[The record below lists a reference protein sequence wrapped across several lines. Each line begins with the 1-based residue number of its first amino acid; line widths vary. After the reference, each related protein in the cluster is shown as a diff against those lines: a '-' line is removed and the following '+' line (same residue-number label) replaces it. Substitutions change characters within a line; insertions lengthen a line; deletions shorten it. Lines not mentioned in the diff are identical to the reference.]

1 MLDFSSA
8 LSFEPGETVF
18 TAPMYR
24 VSALL
29 ARSKGGGDATINQ
42 VVRALRSGGVLRWLN
57 IRVSRAD
64 ISNNYEFAL
73 PTQGD
78 SEVLARGAA
87 EFEGVVAA
95 VDIVVP
101 AIHQVDAPLFS
112 NFLAQQ
118 LALFVRQCDLRD
130 KNEALREETRATEE
144 TVALRKFMDRAKSL
158 IVNHH
163 GYTPDEAEEWLIGAS
178 VRHGKPLL
186 SVAREI
192 VTALSTLGLGVETAA

>member
-1 MLDFSSA
+1 MSHFSVAANSMA
-8 LSFEPGETVF
+8 AESVF
-18 TAPMYR
+18 TALMYR
-24 VSALL
+24 VSALM
-29 ARSKGGGDATINQ
+29 ARSKGDGDAAINQ
-42 VVRALRSGGVLRWLN
+42 VLRSLRTSGVLRWLN
-57 IRVSRAD
+57 VHVSRAD

-78 SEVLARGAA
+78 SEVLARGIA

-101 AIHQVDAPLFS
+101 AIDQQDASLFS

-118 LALFVRQCDLRD
+118 LVLFVRQFDLRD
-130 KNEALREETRATEE
+130 RNEALREEARATEE

-158 IVNHH
+158 IANHH
-163 GYTPDEAEEWLIGAS
+163 GYTPDQAEEWLIGAS

-192 VTALSTLGLGVETAA
+192 VTALSTLSLGVDAAA